1 MDSELFLM
9 GSVFLI
15 ICSCFVRSSG
25 YKRRR
30 SIKKSNEMRN
40 PSTTSLHNDSKL
52 LLLAASPALELE
64 LLLKLLERWA
74 ARVLSGF
81 LLAAKAHAYCRTKLS
96 SIVTTFDVQGNLFN
110 YKMSNNNLD

>member
-25 YKRRR
+25 YKRR

-81 LLAAKAHAYCRTKLS
+81 LLAAKVHA
-96 SIVTTFDVQGNLFN
+96 
-110 YKMSNNNLD
+110 